1 MKSRNKQRPLYDAG
15 FSIFDTVLD
24 KISDTVGSKP
34 VETGGAL
41 IGDYTSSVVNDF
53 VFDDDA
59 ETTAVSY
66 IPSRRLVERI
76 NALEHAQRLQFKGV
90 LHSHPGNF
98 DSPSGPD
105 ANSFFEGLHA
115 NPELPRYLAPI
126 VTFQDGEQRD
136 NKIRLRQG
144 GWVTFYVALREGD
157 RSVRIERTMPDII
170 HFGRDCRSISMLL
183 GIKDPEFINGHNG
196 NSPTVTAVIQ
206 LTENFELI
214 LTADG
219 TYPDNAPQA
228 LLYNKTRDETSQIE
242 TLWKATVP
250 SELRL
255 LHAFADSR
263 LMGDDFPTSLA
274 YGLNHVAITSDEQ
287 RATELNLQ
295 PILVG
300 ADFSETVEK
309 IETGLFARSKG
320 LLSETLRNCTVLVN
334 GAGSVGSY
342 MAEQLVR
349 SGVGSITLIDPDIVE
364 YANLSRTNYV
374 ASDVGT
380 LKIDALAKRLL
391 QISPSLKT
399 QGLPINLHD
408 LSDEQLSDAFT
419 TADIVICAVDDR
431 RAQLLINRWAYAN
444 NKPAIYV
451 GIFAGAKSGEVC
463 WVDPPLPCYQ
473 CATQFRGEFIPGADT
488 ATDYGTGRLV
498 AEVALGID
506 IQAVTTIGIR
516 LALSSL
522 VRGQES
528 SLASYVS
535 ELGKKQYVVFA
546 VDPKDEHIS
555 PYFDPS
561 MAGQYGHKS
570 LWMNP
575 SQDKDCNV
583 CGDNRD
589 TPRATVNLSVDDIMK
604 AMEADTT
611 EDVLAPQVMTEE
623 WPPPIAPE

>member
-1 MKSRNKQRPLYDAG
+1 MKFRNKQRPLYDAG

-24 KISDTVGSKP
+24 KISETVGSRP

-41 IGDYTSSVVNDF
+41 IGDYTSSVITDF

-183 GIKDPEFINGHNG
+183 GTKNPQFVNGHNG
-196 NSPTVTAVIQ
+196 NSPTVTAVLQ
-206 LTENFELI
+206 LSENFELI

-228 LLYNKTRDETSQIE
+228 LLYNKARDTTSQIE
-242 TLWKATVP
+242 TLWKANVP
-250 SELRL
+250 PELRL
-255 LHAFADSR
+255 LHAFSESR
-263 LMGDDFPTSLA
+263 LKNDDFPTSLA
-274 YGLNHVAITSDEQ
+274 YGLNHVAITLDEQ
-287 RATELNLQ
+287 RALELGLQ
-295 PILVG
+295 PVLVG
-300 ADFSETVEK
+300 SDFSSTVEK

-374 ASDVGT
+374 ASDVGS
-380 LKIDALAKRLL
+380 LKIDALARRLM

-399 QGLPINLHD
+399 RGLPVNLHD
-408 LSDEQLSDAFT
+408 LSEEQLTDLYTS
-419 TADIVICAVDDR
+419 ADIVICAVDDR

-473 CATQFRGEFIPGADT
+473 CATQFRGAIAPDAIG

-522 VRGQES
+522 VRQQDS

-535 ELGKKQYVVFA
+535 ELGQKQYVVFA

-555 PYFDPS
+555 PYFDSS
-561 MAGQYGHKS
+561 MLGQYGHKS

-575 SQDKDCNV
+575 SRDPECNV

-589 TPRATVNLSVDDIMK
+589 IPKATINVSVDDIKK
-604 AMEADTT
+604 AIQTT
-611 EDVLAPQVMTEE
+611 DSGEEEPPVVATEQ
-623 WPPPIAPE
+623 WLPPEMPK